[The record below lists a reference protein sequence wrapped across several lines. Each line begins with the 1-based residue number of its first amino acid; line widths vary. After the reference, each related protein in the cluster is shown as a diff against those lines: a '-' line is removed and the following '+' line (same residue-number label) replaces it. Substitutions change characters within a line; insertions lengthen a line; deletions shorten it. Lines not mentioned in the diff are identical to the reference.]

1 MFSDENIT
9 STAAR
14 SLKYIKEKV
23 VNPEL
28 INFGREAM
36 ERSKP
41 VIRPLWMLD
50 PTDPVAQRI
59 DDEFLLGD
67 KILVAP
73 VLTEGARTRDVYLP
87 KTTKGPGVWKR
98 GTDGTFFEGGQW
110 LNGSSAPLENVLYFV
125 RQPDDARPGP

>member
-1 MFSDENIT
+1 
-9 STAAR
+9 
-14 SLKYIKEKV
+14 
-23 VNPEL
+23 
-28 INFGREAM
+28 M